1 LFGGI
6 LRCDVVAKG
15 IVDGHKETRK
25 KTPMIV
31 VLRGTN
37 SDEAKTILQNSD
49 LDITFARD
57 LPDAANKIQQKLGN

>member
-1 LFGGI
+1 MDI
-6 LRCDVVAKG
+6 K
-15 IVDGHKETRK
+15 KQEK

-49 LDITFARD
+49 LDITFASD
-57 LPDAANKIQQKLGN
+57 LPDAANKIRQKLGN